1 MNFESLKIKN
11 WFLALAL
18 LAGYS
23 AQAEK
28 THSVYPGT
36 NVTVQKLEQ
45 SAAGCV
51 PAKSSTFLQL
61 NNVRALIHTGGD
73 MWWDLIGNAR
83 YEIPKGSGRTSL
95 FAGSLWMGGV
105 DAQGNL
111 KVAALRFRENG
122 TDYWPGPLTNDN
134 TASIT
139 AEQCAK
145 YDLHYTITRAE
156 VDQFVGWFNAPEEL
170 RAILYPG
177 YIIPQSILNW
187 PAHGDVSLGQ
197 EYDLAPYVDVDGSG
211 DYNPEQGGDY
221 PKYDINNTIDCK
233 TSREEKLYG
242 DQTLWW
248 VFNDKGNIHTESGA
262 QSIGMEIHAQ
272 AFAFATNDE
281 INDMTFY
288 NYRLINRSTFK
299 LTGTY
304 FGQWVDGDLGYAQ
317 DDYVGCDVM
326 RGLGYYYNGDEED
339 GPQDPVRNYG
349 KQPPAVGVDF
359 FEGPYQDND
368 GIDNHWGIGENE
380 ALNGL
385 GYGDVVNREGDG
397 IVDNER
403 FGMRR
408 FVYHNN
414 TGGGGPQAMTD
425 PSTGSDYY
433 NYLRSIWKD
442 GTKMTYGGTGYQS
455 GGVECDFM
463 FPGNSDSL
471 NWGTGGVV
479 PAGCDGTSE
488 WSEECVGNT
497 PYDRR
502 SIQSAGPFTLEPG
515 ARNDI
520 TIGVV
525 WARATSGGPT
535 ASVEKLRLVD
545 DKAQAL
551 FENCFRVLN
560 GPDAPDMNII
570 ELDRELVITL
580 SNRPNSNNYKEQ
592 YSERDPQ
599 IISPPGVTYDNTYN
613 FEGYQIYQVRDS
625 SASANDLSDPDK
637 AVLVAQCDIKNGV
650 TQLINYE
657 KNPGFVGFDP
667 EGFLPF
673 EKVNGQDQGLKH
685 SFRLTRDEFATGEK
699 TMVNYKSYFYIAVA
713 YGYNDYKKYDP
724 NDPLQL
730 DGQKKPYKAGRKTA
744 SGLSIRAIKAIPHKT
759 DSEKGGLILNAKY
772 GSHPSMTRLEGVGN
786 GGNSLNLT
794 SETIAK
800 ILEQPLG
807 IAKVEQITYDTTA
820 SPVDVKV
827 VDPKSVPNTDFV
839 FEMLDTVT
847 TDNLSD
853 AYWRLI
859 DTKNSD
865 TVYADTSINV
875 INEQIIPKWG
885 LSVNVQQ
892 VKDPGEEPSN
902 GNGFISADVVFSDPT
917 KIWLSGIP
925 DADGATSF
933 NWIRSGTLDD
943 VPDHIYDD
951 YNPGAF
957 LDPNQNFE
965 QILGGL
971 IAPYKLCARSDSL
984 AAPAWKNTTAALLN
998 KLENLASVD
1007 IVITSD
1013 KSKWTRCPVIE
1024 LADAKYPK
1032 IGDAIRF
1039 NLRRSKPI
1047 DQDGNFQDIADT
1059 AYGMGWFP
1067 GYAINIETGE
1077 RLNMMYGEDSWLAG
1091 ENGTDMVWN
1100 PTSNLIDG
1108 FNTYFGGKHYVYV
1121 MGHNGDDPAKDC
1133 PAYDGGAW
1141 LFKTLVGTP
1150 ADALK
1155 RNVYKDVMWVYLP
1168 LLFPDKKLLESDLSI
1183 KIRTNKSYKTQLGAN
1198 WLAGEPVNS
1207 QRPRYGFNTSNL
1219 AAVPR
1224 DNATA
1229 VSALDN
1235 INVVPNPYYGYSGYE
1250 TSQLDNRIKITN
1262 LPAQCKVR
1270 VYTAGGILVR
1280 TISKDNDKTFT
1291 DWDLK
1296 NDVGVPIASGVYII
1310 HIDAPGIG
1318 EKTIKWFGSLRPIDV
1333 NNF

>member
-1 MNFESLKIKN
+1 MNFYRYKMKN
-11 WFLALAL
+11 WLIALAV
-18 LAGYS
+18 LAGLP
-23 AQAEK
+23 AMAEK
-28 THSVYPGT
+28 THNVYPGT

-45 SAAGCV
+45 ATAGCV
-51 PAKSSTFLQL
+51 PAKSSTYLEL

-83 YEIPKGSGRTSL
+83 YEIPKGSGKTSL

-145 YDLHYTITRAE
+145 YDQHFTITRAE
-156 VDQFVGWFNAPEEL
+156 VDQFVAWWITPEDQKP
-170 RAILYPG
+170 ILYPG
-177 YIIPQSILNW
+177 YTIPQSIINW

-221 PKYDINNTIDCK
+221 PKYDVGNTIDCK

-248 VFNDKGNIHTESGA
+248 VFNDKGNIHTETGA

-288 NYRLINRSTFK
+288 NYRLINRSTFR

-304 FGQWVDGDLGYAQ
+304 FGQWVDGDLGYGQ

-326 RGLGYYYNGDEED
+326 RGLGYFYNGDEED
-339 GPQDPVRNYG
+339 GPQEPIRNYG
-349 KQPPAVGVDF
+349 KQPPAVGIDF

-368 GIDNHWGIGENE
+368 GIDNHWGIGANE

-385 GYGDVVNREGDG
+385 GYGDVVNRDGDG
-397 IVDNER
+397 IIDNER

-425 PSTGSDYY
+425 PQTGSDYY
-433 NYLRSIWKD
+433 NFLRSIWKD

-471 NWGTGGVV
+471 NWGTGGVI
-479 PAGCDGTSE
+479 PSGCNGTTE

-497 PYDRR
+497 AYDRR

-525 WARATSGGPT
+525 WARATNGGPY

-560 GPDAPDMNII
+560 GPDAPDVNII
-570 ELDRELVITL
+570 ELDRELIISL
-580 SNRPNSNNYKEQ
+580 SNRPSSNNYKEQ
-592 YSERDPQ
+592 YSEKDPQ
-599 IISPPGVTYDNTYN
+599 IINPPGITYDNTYN
-613 FEGYQIYQVRDS
+613 FEGYQIYQVKDS

-657 KNPGFVGFDP
+657 KNPGFTGFDP

-673 EKVNGQDQGLKH
+673 EKVNGSDGGIKH
-685 SFRLTRDEFATGEK
+685 SFKLTRDEFASGEK
-699 TMVNYKSYFYIAVA
+699 TMVNFKSYFYIAVA
-713 YGYNDYKKYDP
+713 YGYNEYKKYDP
-724 NDPLQL
+724 NDPIQL

-744 SGLSIRAIKAIPHKT
+744 SGLSIRAVRAIPHNT
-759 DSEKGGLILNAKY
+759 NPEKDGLILNAKY
-772 GSHPSMTRLEGVGN
+772 GSHPEMTRLEGMGN
-786 GGNSLNLT
+786 GGNGLSLT

-800 ILEQPLG
+800 ILEQPVG
-807 IAKVEQITYDTTA
+807 NAKVEQITYDTTA
-820 SPVDVKV
+820 SPVDIKV
-827 VDPKSVPNTDFV
+827 VDPKSVPNSEFI
-839 FEMLDTVT
+839 FEMLDTAT
-847 TDNLSD
+847 IDNLADS
-853 AYWRLI
+853 YWRLI

-865 TVYADTSINV
+865 TVYADTSIN
-875 INEQIIPKWG
+875 ITNEQIIPKWG

-902 GNGFISADVVFSDPT
+902 GNGFISASYEFADPK

-925 DADGATSF
+925 DADGASNF

-943 VPDHIYDD
+943 VPDHLYDD
-951 YNPGAF
+951 YSPGAF

-965 QILGGL
+965 QILGGV

-984 AAPAWKNTTAALLN
+984 SAPAWKNTTAALLN

-1032 IGDAIRF
+1032 IGDAVRF

-1047 DQDGNFQDIADT
+1047 DQDGNFQDISDT

-1108 FNTYFGGKHYVYV
+1108 FNYYFGGKHYVYV

-1133 PAYDGGAW
+1133 PAYDGGSW
-1141 LFKTLVGTP
+1141 LYKTLVGAP
-1150 ADALK
+1150 ADAVK

-1168 LLFPDKKLLESDLSI
+1168 LLFPQSQLLETDVKI
-1183 KIRTNKSYKTQLGAN
+1183 KVRANKSYQSQLGAN
-1198 WLAGEPVNS
+1198 WFAGDAVNS
-1207 QRPRYGFNTSNL
+1207 QRPRYSFSTSSL

-1229 VSALDN
+1229 TSALDI

-1250 TSQLDNRIKITN
+1250 SSQLDNRIKITN
-1262 LPAQCKVR
+1262 LPVKCSIR
-1270 VYTAGGILVR
+1270 IYTAGGILVR

-1310 HIDAPGIG
+1310 HVNAPGIG